1 MPAISVL
8 KQHIRLPFLALAG
21 VEFMILAASIYAAA
35 LIVFWPDFPAAYR
48 YVGPLFPRALLF
60 ASVMVLA
67 MLALGLYQPDQR
79 EGYPG
84 ILLRVSV
91 SFIAGIIAL
100 AVIFYIYPPISFG
113 RGIMGAAAFVGYLGV
128 GSISKKNLLTV
139 DADVFRRRILVLGAG
154 HRAAAFSRLRRKSDT
169 RGFELVGFVHITG
182 ESDEVD
188 PDRIIHLD
196 CPLMDKCREL
206 EIDEIVVAVNDRRKN
221 FPLYELLDCKL
232 HGIDVLDALSFFER
246 ESGKIMLQLLNPGWL
261 IFSDGFRR
269 GASRAYV
276 ERAFDVTM
284 SLIILT
290 FTWPLMI
297 FTAAAILI
305 ESGWGAP
312 VLYRQI
318 RVGANGKPFA
328 LLKFRSMRTDAER
341 DGARWA
347 SQNDSRVTRVG
358 AIIRKFRID
367 ELPQIYNILRGDMSF
382 VGPRPERPE
391 FVAQLSAEIPYYGER
406 HRVKPGLA
414 GWAQLRYPYG
424 SSVKDAAEKLQYD
437 LYYVKNHSLLL
448 DLLILL
454 QTAEVVLFGKGA
466 R

>member
-1 MPAISVL
+1 MPAIRL
-8 KQHIRLPFLALAG
+8 LNQHVRVPTLILGL
-21 VEFMILAASIYAAA
+21 VEFLILAASIYGAAR
-35 LIVFWPDFPAAYR
+35 IVFWWDFSEAYL
-48 YVGPLFPRALLF
+48 YVGPLMPRALTF
-60 ASVMVLA
+60 ATVLILSMLA
-67 MLALGLYQPDQR
+67 MGLYQPNLR

-84 ILLRVSV
+84 VLLRVSV
-91 SFIAGIIAL
+91 SYVIGIIGL
-100 AVIFYIYPPISFG
+100 AVIFYVYPGISFG
-113 RGIMGAAAFVGYLGV
+113 RGIMGAAVFISYLGIA
-128 GSISKKNLLTV
+128 ISRAIFLRTV
-139 DADVFRRRILVLGAG
+139 DSRLPRRRVLVLGAG
-154 HRAAAFSRLRRKSDT
+154 QRAAAFSRLRRKSDT
-169 RGFELVGFVHITG
+169 RGFEVVGFVHITG

-196 CPLMDKCREL
+196 CPLIDKCREL

-269 GASRAYV
+269 GAARAYM

-284 SLIILT
+284 SLIILA

-297 FTAAAILI
+297 ITAAAILI

-312 VLYRQI
+312 ILYRQI

-424 SSVKDAAEKLQYD
+424 SSVNDAAEKLQYD